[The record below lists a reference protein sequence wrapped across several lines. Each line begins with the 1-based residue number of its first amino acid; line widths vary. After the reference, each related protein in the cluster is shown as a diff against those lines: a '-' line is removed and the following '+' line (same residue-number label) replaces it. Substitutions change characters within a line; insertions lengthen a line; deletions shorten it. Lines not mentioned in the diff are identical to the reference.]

1 MDSGASSA
9 TDLSGE
15 AYNRNSDV
23 RYGAHCPGII
33 ELIFKDGKHF
43 MALTGVIVNLSVTGC
58 LFSNDKMPW
67 SNLEG
72 RKPGDSLFDII
83 NERCHIYIPWTGT
96 HCTARIKRV
105 GSFIIGVQFDQ
116 ELKESLIRTIASL
129 EPGQN
134 RRLRPRDKGRYNCIL
149 PISRR

>member
-96 HCTARIKRV
+96 PLH
-105 GSFIIGVQFDQ
+105 SPDQ
-116 ELKESLIRTIASL
+116 ACRLLHHRRAVRSGTQGKPGPDDR
-129 EPGQN
+129 EP
-134 RRLRPRDKGRYNCIL
+134 
-149 PISRR
+149 

>member
-1 MDSGASSA
+1 MDSSASSA
-9 TDLSGE
+9 TDLTGE

-72 RKPGDSLFDII
+72 RKPGDSCLISSMNVATCMFPGREPIAQ
-83 NERCHIYIPWTGT
+83 P
-96 HCTARIKRV
+96 
-105 GSFIIGVQFDQ
+105 GSSV
-116 ELKESLIRTIASL
+116 SVPSSSACSSIRS
-129 EPGQN
+129 
-134 RRLRPRDKGRYNCIL
+134 
-149 PISRR
+149 SRRASSG